1 MERKEL
7 EGVPSCQAQHR
18 SVQPILHVFLLV
30 SQQEKEGKKKLTI
43 RMKMSNDK
51 SFELM

>member
-30 SQQEKEGKKKLTI
+30 SQQEKEGKKKTYNKNENEQWINHL
-43 RMKMSNDK
+43 N
-51 SFELM
+51 